1 MKIAILQVGMVE
13 QSVLRRIQGSVSQV
27 FPHTESVI
35 LKEVLSLPQEAY
47 DDKRGQYNSSF
58 LLDLVREYLKKT
70 DANKILGITSADL
83 YVPQLNFAF
92 GEAELQGK
100 VALISLHRLEPE
112 FYGNSAN
119 ISLFLERAIKE
130 AVHEIGHTLGLNHC
144 SNRSC
149 VMSFSNTIGDV
160 DRKKW
165 EFCQKCS
172 KQLSKL
178 IDNMHH

>member
-1 MKIAILQVGMVE
+1 MVE
-13 QSVLRRIQGSVSQV
+13 QSVLRRIQGSISQV
-27 FPHTESVI
+27 FPRTESVI
-35 LKEVLSLPQEAY
+35 LKEVLSLPPEAY

-58 LLDLVREYLKKT
+58 LLDLVREYFKKT
-70 DANKILGITSADL
+70 DADKILGITDVDIYA
-83 YVPQLNFAF
+83 PGLNFVF

-100 VALISLHRLEPE
+100 TAVISLHRLEPE

-119 ISLFLERAIKE
+119 TSLFLERAIKE
-130 AVHEIGHTLGLNHC
+130 AVHEIGHTFGLTHC

-165 EFCQKCS
+165 KLCQKCS

>member
-1 MKIAILQVGMVE
+1 MKIAILQVGMIE
-13 QSVLRRIQGSVSQV
+13 QSVLRHIQKNISRV
-27 FPHTESVI
+27 FPHTECVI
-35 LKEVLSLPQEAY
+35 LQEVMSLPQEAY

-70 DANKILGITSADL
+70 DADKVLGITSADV
-83 YVPQLNFAF
+83 YVPHLNFVF

-100 VALISLHRLEPE
+100 AALISLHRLEPE
-112 FYGNSAN
+112 FYGDSAN
-119 ISLFLERAIKE
+119 MSLFLERAIKE
-130 AVHEIGHTLGLNHC
+130 AVHEIGHTFGLTHC

-165 EFCQKCS
+165 EFCQRCS